1 MFEDKQGPITHFE
14 WGSYTIEGKVHGAG
28 EGVGK
33 DILLSAQGVSA
44 WHERE
49 GHALKPKMIRRALEM
64 QPEVLII
71 GNGVNGALKVGKKAL
86 KAAEEAGVKLVVLK
100 TPDACREYNRL
111 FREGKK
117 VVLLA
122 HGTC

>member
-1 MFEDKQGPITHFE
+1 MFEDKKGPITHFE
-14 WGSYTIEGKVHGAG
+14 WGSYTIEGQVHGAG

-49 GHALKPKMIRRALEM
+49 GHSLKPRMIRRALEM

-71 GNGVNGALKVGKKAL
+71 GNGVNGALKVGKKAH
-86 KAAEEAGVKLVVLK
+86 KAAEEAGVRLVVLK